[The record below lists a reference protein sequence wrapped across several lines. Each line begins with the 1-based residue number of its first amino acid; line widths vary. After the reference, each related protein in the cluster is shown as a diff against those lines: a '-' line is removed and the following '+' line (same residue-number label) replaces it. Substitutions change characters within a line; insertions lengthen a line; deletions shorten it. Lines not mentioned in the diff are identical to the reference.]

1 MNRGS
6 ESEPDARFTLANE
19 RTLLAWTRTA
29 LALLAA
35 GLAALQFLPATPLGL
50 DRRLIGLPLLVA
62 AAVVGLGAYPQW
74 RSTDR
79 ALRRSQ
85 PLPSSPVP
93 AIAAILVGVVAAL
106 AAVAA
111 AIR

>member
-1 MNRGS
+1 MTGAP

-35 GLAALQFLPATPLGL
+35 GLAAQQFLPATPLGV
-50 DRRLIGLPLLVA
+50 DRRLIGFPLLLA

-74 RSTDR
+74 RRTDR
-79 ALRRSQ
+79 ALRTAQ

-93 AIAAILVGVVAAL
+93 AIAAILVGVVAAV
-106 AAVAA
+106 AAVAGA
-111 AIR
+111 LR